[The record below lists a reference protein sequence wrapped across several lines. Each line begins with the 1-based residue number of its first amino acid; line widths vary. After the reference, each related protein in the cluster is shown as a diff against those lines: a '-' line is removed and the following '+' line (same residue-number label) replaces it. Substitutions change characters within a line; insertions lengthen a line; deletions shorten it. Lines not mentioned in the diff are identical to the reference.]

1 MLVAGNWKMNGLLYD
16 AEHLAEKLAS
26 GNIQNRKTEV
36 IIFPPFLHI
45 SAVARIVKKFNIKT
59 GGQNCSVAG
68 SGANTGEI
76 SCEMLLDM
84 GCSHVIVGHSERRS
98 LHGETD
104 ALVAKK
110 YSAALDVGL
119 TPILCVGES
128 LEQHSSGE
136 TEVVVVG
143 QLSSVRETV
152 GLGGLCSGIIAYE
165 PLWSIGTGRA
175 ALPLKVQSVHET
187 IRSCLGDEGA
197 KTRIIYGGSL
207 NSENSAAMFA
217 EKDIDGGLVGG
228 ASLQAEDF
236 LQIIKMAER
245 L

>member
-26 GNIQNRKTEV
+26 GNIKNRNTEV

-45 SAVARIVKKFNIKT
+45 SAVARIVQKCNIKT

-76 SCEMLLDM
+76 SCEMLLDI

-104 ALVAKK
+104 AVVAKK
-110 YSAALDVGL
+110 YAAALDVGL

-128 LEQHSSGE
+128 LEQHTSGE
-136 TEVVVVG
+136 TEEVVVR

-175 ALPLKVQSVHET
+175 ALPSKVQSVHET
-187 IRSCLGDEGA
+187 IRSYLGDESA
-197 KTRIIYGGSL
+197 KTKIVYGGSL

-228 ASLQAEDF
+228 ASLQAEEF
-236 LQIIKMAER
+236 LRIIKMAER